1 MTETAPRVGR
11 PDEVAHAD
19 PKNVRR
25 AAWAGMV
32 GTALEQYDFIIYG
45 TASALVFSK
54 VFFPNVSPVA
64 GLIASF
70 ATYAIGFLARP
81 LGGLFFSHFGEKFG
95 RKWVLVTTLFL
106 MGAATFLIGCLP
118 TYDSIGIWAPILLVC
133 LRFLQGFGA
142 GAEQAGGA
150 TLLTE
155 TAQIGRRGRLASF
168 VMVGAALGTVLGAL
182 AWVLVQ
188 LLPAEAVQ
196 AWGWRAIFWASIFV
210 TIGAWIIR
218 MKMAESPIFEELKK
232 SVDVKHAAPLKVV
245 AKYGTKNVLKVI
257 FMNWGISTQSYTY
270 QVFMASYLI
279 TFVGVDKSFVPNV
292 LLYGA
297 LFGAAAAY
305 VMGLL
310 SDRFGRRRMFL
321 VLAGAAILIPFPA
334 FMALNTG
341 SHFWIIVVM
350 ALGFITAAQG
360 ITAVTMS
367 FFPEMFGA
375 RYRYAGVTLGREFSS
390 IIGGG
395 IAPLVATGLMAW
407 FFNSWI
413 PVAGY
418 MVLTMVVSF
427 LVARTVPET
436 VNRDLQ
442 ILTDAVDGEARPGL
456 TDAQELATH
465 KIAASSLEIAADPHA
480 LELAADHS
488 EAAK

>member
-1 MTETAPRVGR
+1 MTETAPRIGKS
-11 PDEVAHAD
+11 DEVAHAD
-19 PKNVRR
+19 PANVRR
-25 AAWAGMV
+25 AAMAGLV
-32 GTALEQYDFIIYG
+32 GTALEQYDFVIYG

-54 VFFPNVSPVA
+54 VFFPNISPVA

-118 TYDSIGIWAPILLVC
+118 TYDSIGIWAPLLLVA

-155 TAQIGRRGRLASF
+155 TAPIGRRGRLASF
-168 VMVGAALGTVLGAL
+168 VMIGAAIGTVLGAL

-188 LLPAEAVQ
+188 LLPPEAVQ
-196 AWGWRAIFWASIFV
+196 TWGWRAIFWASIFV

-232 SVDVKHAAPLKVV
+232 SVDVENAAPLKDV

-279 TFVGVDKSFVPNV
+279 TFVGVDKTFVPNV

-297 LFGAAAAY
+297 LFGAFAAY

-310 SDRFGRRRMFL
+310 SDRIGRRRMFL
-321 VLAGAAILIPFPA
+321 ILAGCAIVIPFPA

-413 PVAGY
+413 PVAAY

-442 ILTDAVDGEARPGL
+442 ILTDAVKGEARPGL
-456 TDAQELATH
+456 TDAEELRTH
-465 KIAASSLEIAADPHA
+465 KVAESSLEIAADPHS
-480 LELAADHS
+480 LEVAADQHS
-488 EAAK
+488 TK

>member
-1 MTETAPRVGR
+1 MTETAPRVGK

-25 AAWAGMV
+25 AALAGLV

-45 TASALVFSK
+45 TASALIFSK
-54 VFFPNVSPVA
+54 LFFPSISPVA
-64 GLIASF
+64 GMIASF
-70 ATYAIGFLARP
+70 SAYAIGFLARP
-81 LGGLFFSHFGEKFG
+81 LGGLFFSHFGERYG
-95 RKWVLVTTLFL
+95 RKWVLVSTLFL

-118 TYDSIGIWAPILLVC
+118 TYETVGILAPILLVL

-155 TAQIGRRGRLASF
+155 TAPLGKRGRLASF
-168 VMVGAALGTVLGAL
+168 VMVGAALGTVLGAA
-182 AWVLVQ
+182 AWVLAQ
-188 LLPAEAVQ
+188 LLPDDALMT
-196 AWGWRAIFWASIFV
+196 WGWRLIFWASLLV

-218 MKMAESPIFEELKK
+218 MKMAESPIFVELKK
-232 SVDVKHAAPLKVV
+232 SVDVEHAAPLKEV
-245 AKYGTKNVLKVI
+245 AKHGTMNVLKVI

-279 TFVGVDKSFVPNV
+279 TFVGVDKHFVPNV

-297 LFGAAAAY
+297 LFGSLAAY
-305 VMGLL
+305 LMGLL

-321 VLAGAAILIPFPA
+321 ILAGSAILIPFPA

-367 FFPEMFGA
+367 YFPELFGA
-375 RYRYAGVTLGREFSS
+375 RYRYAGVTLGREFSA

-395 IAPLVATGLMAW
+395 VAPLVAAALMAL
-407 FFNSWI
+407 FTNSWI
-413 PVAGY
+413 PVAAY

-427 LVARTVPET
+427 LVGRTVPET

-442 ILTDAVDGEARPGL
+442 ILTDAQDGEARPGL

-465 KIAASSLEIAADPHA
+465 RVASAPSG
-480 LELAADHS
+480 
-488 EAAK
+488 

>member
-1 MTETAPRVGR
+1 MTDTATPRVEET
-11 PDEVAHAD
+11 PQAD

-25 AAWAGMV
+25 AAWAGLV
-32 GTALEQYDFIIYG
+32 GTTLEQYDFVIYG
-45 TASALVFSK
+45 TASALIFSDA
-54 VFFPNVSPVA
+54 FFPDISPAA
-64 GLIASF
+64 GMIASF
-70 ATYAIGFLARP
+70 SAYAVGFAARP
-81 LGGLFFSHFGEKFG
+81 LGGLFFAHFGEKYG

-106 MGAATFLIGCLP
+106 MGVATFLIGCLP
-118 TYDSIGIWAPILLVC
+118 TYSAIGVWAPLLLVV

-155 TAQIGRRGRLASF
+155 TAPIGKRGRFASF

-188 LLPAEAVQ
+188 LLPDAALES
-196 AWGWRAIFWASIFV
+196 WGWRMIFWASVLV
-210 TIGAWIIR
+210 TLGAYVIR
-218 MKMAESPIFEELKK
+218 RKMAESPIFAELREH
-232 SVDVKHAAPLKVV
+232 VDVENQAPLKVV
-245 AKYGTKNVLKVI
+245 AKHGAKNVFKVVV
-257 FMNWGISTQSYTY
+257 MNWGVSTQSYTY
-270 QVFMASYLI
+270 QVFMASYLV
-279 TFVGVDKSFVPNV
+279 TVVGADKRFVPNV

-297 LFGAAAAY
+297 LFGAVAAF
-305 VMGLL
+305 VMGVL

-321 VLAGAAILIPFPA
+321 VLAGAAVLLPVPA

-350 ALGFITAAQG
+350 ALGFVTAAHG

-367 FFPEMFGA
+367 YFPEMFGT

-395 IAPLVATGLMAW
+395 IAPLLAAALMAW
-407 FFNSWI
+407 FADSWI
-413 PVAGY
+413 PVALY
-418 MVLTMVVSF
+418 MVITMLVSF

-442 ILTDAVDGEARPGL
+442 LLTDAEPGEARPL
-456 TDAQELATH
+456 
-465 KIAASSLEIAADPHA
+465 S
-480 LELAADHS
+480 
-488 EAAK
+488 

>member
-1 MTETAPRVGR
+1 MTETAPRVGK
-11 PDEVAHAD
+11 PGEVAHVD

-45 TASALVFSK
+45 TASALIFSK
-54 VFFPNVSPVA
+54 LFFPNISPVA

-70 ATYAIGFLARP
+70 SAYAIGFLARP
-81 LGGLFFSHFGEKFG
+81 LGGLFFAHFGERYG
-95 RKWVLVTTLFL
+95 RKWVLVSTLFL

-118 TYDSIGIWAPILLVC
+118 TFKSVGVLAPILLVV

-155 TAQIGRRGRLASF
+155 TAPLGRRGRLSSF
-168 VMVGAALGTVLGAL
+168 VMVGAALGTVLGAT
-182 AWVLVQ
+182 AWVLAQ
-188 LLPAEAVQ
+188 KLPDDILMS
-196 AWGWRAIFWASIFV
+196 WGWRMIFWASIFV
-210 TIGAWIIR
+210 TAGAWIIR
-218 MKMAESPIFEELKK
+218 VRMAESPIFEELKK
-232 SVDVKHAAPLKVV
+232 AIDVEHAAPLKDV
-245 AKYGTKNVLKVI
+245 AKHGKKNVLKVI

-270 QVFMASYLI
+270 QVFMASYLV
-279 TFVGVDKSFVPNV
+279 TFVHVNKSFVPNV

-297 LFGAAAAY
+297 QFGAVAAY
-305 VMGLL
+305 VMGVLA
-310 SDRFGRRRMFL
+310 DKIGRRRMFL
-321 VLAGAAILIPFPA
+321 ILAGAAILIPFPA
-334 FMALNTG
+334 FIALNTG

-395 IAPLVATGLMAW
+395 VAPLVATGLMAW

-413 PVAGY
+413 PVAAY

-427 LVARTVPET
+427 LIARTVPET
-436 VNRDLQ
+436 ADRDLQ
-442 ILTDAVDGEARPGL
+442 VL
-456 TDAQELATH
+456 TDAQPGESRLGVAGSDQTSSH
-465 KIAASSLEIAADPHA
+465 TVGALRPSPEPASVPTI
-480 LELAADHS
+480 
-488 EAAK
+488 

>member
-1 MTETAPRVGR
+1 MTEIAPRVGR

-81 LGGLFFSHFGEKFG
+81 LGGLFFSHFGEKYG

-118 TYDSIGIWAPILLVC
+118 TYEAIGIWAPLLLVA

-188 LLPAEAVQ
+188 LLPAESVQ
-196 AWGWRAIFWASIFV
+196 AWGWRAIFWASILV

-232 SVDVKHAAPLKVV
+232 SVDVEHAAPLKDV

-297 LFGAAAAY
+297 LFGAVAAY

-375 RYRYAGVTLGREFSS
+375 RYRYAGVTWAGNFPRSS
-390 IIGGG
+390 
-395 IAPLVATGLMAW
+395 A
-407 FFNSWI
+407 
-413 PVAGY
+413 
-418 MVLTMVVSF
+418 
-427 LVARTVPET
+427 
-436 VNRDLQ
+436 
-442 ILTDAVDGEARPGL
+442 
-456 TDAQELATH
+456 
-465 KIAASSLEIAADPHA
+465 AASLHWWRPP
-480 LELAADHS
+480 
-488 EAAK
+488 

>member
-1 MTETAPRVGR
+1 M
-11 PDEVAHAD
+11 
-19 PKNVRR
+19 
-25 AAWAGMV
+25 
-32 GTALEQYDFIIYG
+32 
-45 TASALVFSK
+45 
-54 VFFPNVSPVA
+54 
-64 GLIASF
+64 
-70 ATYAIGFLARP
+70 
-81 LGGLFFSHFGEKFG
+81 
-95 RKWVLVTTLFL
+95 
-106 MGAATFLIGCLP
+106 
-118 TYDSIGIWAPILLVC
+118 
-133 LRFLQGFGA
+133 
-142 GAEQAGGA
+142 
-150 TLLTE
+150 
-155 TAQIGRRGRLASF
+155 
-168 VMVGAALGTVLGAL
+168 
-182 AWVLVQ
+182 
-188 LLPAEAVQ
+188 
-196 AWGWRAIFWASIFV
+196 IFWASLFV
-210 TIGAWIIR
+210 TVGAWIIR
-218 MKMAESPIFEELKK
+218 MKMAESPIFVELKK
-232 SVDVKHAAPLKVV
+232 SVDVEHAAPLKEV
-245 AKYGTKNVLKVI
+245 AKHGTKNVLKVI

-279 TFVGVDKSFVPNV
+279 TFVGVDKHFVPNV

-297 LFGAAAAY
+297 LFGSAAAY
-305 VMGLL
+305 LMGLL

-334 FMALNTG
+334 FMAVNTG

-395 IAPLVATGLMAW
+395 IAPLVAAGLMAW

-442 ILTDAVDGEARPGL
+442 ILTDAVKGEARPGL
-456 TDAQELATH
+456 TDAEELRTH
-465 KIAASSLEIAADPHA
+465 KIAE
-480 LELAADHS
+480 
-488 EAAK
+488 

>member
-1 MTETAPRVGR
+1 
-11 PDEVAHAD
+11 
-19 PKNVRR
+19 
-25 AAWAGMV
+25 
-32 GTALEQYDFIIYG
+32 
-45 TASALVFSK
+45 
-54 VFFPNVSPVA
+54 
-64 GLIASF
+64 
-70 ATYAIGFLARP
+70 
-81 LGGLFFSHFGEKFG
+81 
-95 RKWVLVTTLFL
+95 
-106 MGAATFLIGCLP
+106 
-118 TYDSIGIWAPILLVC
+118 
-133 LRFLQGFGA
+133 
-142 GAEQAGGA
+142 
-150 TLLTE
+150 
-155 TAQIGRRGRLASF
+155 
-168 VMVGAALGTVLGAL
+168 
-182 AWVLVQ
+182 VLVQ
-188 LLPAEAVQ
+188 LLPPEAVQ
-196 AWGWRAIFWASIFV
+196 TWGWRAIFWASIFV

-218 MKMAESPIFEELKK
+218 MRMAESPIFEELKK
-232 SVDVKHAAPLKVV
+232 SVDVENAAPLKDV

-279 TFVGVDKSFVPNV
+279 TFVGVDKTFVPNV

-297 LFGAAAAY
+297 LFGAVAAY

-310 SDRFGRRRMFL
+310 SDRIGRRRMFL
-321 VLAGAAILIPFPA
+321 ILAGCAIVIPFPA

-413 PVAGY
+413 PVAAY

-427 LVARTVPET
+427 LVGRTVPET

-442 ILTDAVDGEARPGL
+442 ILTDAVKGEARPGL
-456 TDAQELATH
+456 TDAEELRTH
-465 KIAASSLEIAADPHA
+465 KIAESSLEIAADPHS
-480 LELAADHS
+480 LEVAADQHS
-488 EAAK
+488 TK

>member
-1 MTETAPRVGR
+1 MTEAAPRVGR

-25 AAWAGMV
+25 AAWAGLV

-81 LGGLFFSHFGEKFG
+81 LGGLFFSHFGEKYG

-118 TYDSIGIWAPILLVC
+118 TYDSIGIFAPLLLVC

-155 TAQIGRRGRLASF
+155 TAPIGRRGRLASF

-196 AWGWRAIFWASIFV
+196 SYGWRLIFWASIFV

-232 SVDVKHAAPLKVV
+232 TVDVEHAAPLKDV

-305 VMGLL
+305 CMGLL

-334 FMALNTG
+334 FMAINTG

-427 LVARTVPET
+427 LVARSVPET

-442 ILTDAVDGEARPGL
+442 ILTDAAKGEARPGL
-456 TDAQELATH
+456 TDAEELATH
-465 KIAASSLEIAADPHA
+465 KIAESSLEIAADPHS
-480 LELAADHS
+480 LETPANS
-488 EAAK
+488 QSTR

>member
-1 MTETAPRVGR
+1 M
-11 PDEVAHAD
+11 
-19 PKNVRR
+19 
-25 AAWAGMV
+25 
-32 GTALEQYDFIIYG
+32 LEQYDFVVYG
-45 TASALVFSK
+45 TASALIFSK
-54 VFFPNVSPVA
+54 VFFPTISPGA
-64 GLIASF
+64 GLIAAFSAYAVGF
-70 ATYAIGFLARP
+70 AARP
-81 LGGLFFSHFGEKFG
+81 LGGLFFSHFGEKYG
-95 RKWVLVTTLFL
+95 RKWVLVSTLFL

-118 TYDSIGIWAPILLVC
+118 TYDSIGVAAPALLVV

-155 TAQIGRRGRLASF
+155 TAPVGKRGRFASF
-168 VMVGAALGTVLGAL
+168 VMVGAALGTVLGAF

-188 LLPAEAVQ
+188 LLPDTALQ
-196 AWGWRAIFWASIFV
+196 SWGWRVIFWASILV
-210 TIGAWIIR
+210 TIGAYVIR
-218 MKMAESPIFEELKK
+218 KKMAESPIFAELKQH
-232 SVDVKHAAPLKVV
+232 VDVEHQAPLKIV
-245 AKYGTKNVLKVI
+245 AKHGTKNVIKVTL
-257 FMNWGISTQSYTY
+257 MNWGVSTQSYTY

-279 TFVGVDKSFVPNV
+279 TFVHADKRFVPNV

-297 LFGAAAAY
+297 LFGAVAAY
-305 VMGLL
+305 VMGVL

-321 VLAGAAILIPFPA
+321 VLAGAAVLVPVPA
-334 FMALNTG
+334 FIALNTG

-367 FFPEMFGA
+367 FFPEMFGT

-395 IAPLVATGLMAW
+395 VAPLVAAGLMAW
-407 FFNSWI
+407 FANSWV
-413 PVAGY
+413 PVAIY

-442 ILTDAVDGEARPGL
+442 IVTDARAGEARPGL
-456 TDAQELATH
+456 TEAE
-465 KIAASSLEIAADPHA
+465 EIRGHRVVDPT
-480 LELAADHS
+480 
-488 EAAK
+488 

>member
-25 AAWAGMV
+25 AAWAGLV

-81 LGGLFFSHFGEKFG
+81 LGGLFFSHFGEKYG
-95 RKWVLVTTLFL
+95 RKWVLVSDPVPD
-106 MGAATFLIGCLP
+106 GRGDLP
-118 TYDSIGIWAPILLVC
+118 HRLPAH
-133 LRFLQGFGA
+133 LRLDRRLGTSPARRPPVPA
-142 GAEQAGGA
+142 GLRRRRR
-150 TLLTE
+150 T
-155 TAQIGRRGRLASF
+155 GRRRH
-168 VMVGAALGTVLGAL
+168 AAHRDRTNRPPRPARVLRDDRRRVGTVLGAL
-182 AWVLVQ
+182 AWVIVQ

-196 AWGWRAIFWASIFV
+196 TWGWRAIFWASIFV

-232 SVDVKHAAPLKVV
+232 TVDVEHAAPLKDV

-395 IAPLVATGLMAW
+395 VAPLVATGLMAW

-413 PVAGY
+413 PVAIY

-442 ILTDAVDGEARPGL
+442 ILTDAVKGEARPGL
-456 TDAQELATH
+456 TDAEELRTH
-465 KIAASSLEIAADPHA
+465 KIAESSLEIAADPHS
-480 LELAADHS
+480 LEIAADH
-488 EAAK
+488 K